1 MVYTNYI
8 NKLRIKDPVKAKP
21 WKDIKDATIEK
32 EGCIQF
38 SLLTYEFIGTEDC
51 LFNNIHT
58 TKLPRINVALRP
70 VIVNIHPGAYSF
82 GSPHT
87 EFYGSPEFVMHNDIV
102 YVCISYRLHILGFLN
117 LKLKECAG
125 NQGIK
130 DIVLSLRWIKANIR
144 AFGGDPDNV
153 TLLGSSSGS
162 ALVHILMLSPSA
174 KGLFHKAVLM
184 SGHLTHSVSPY
195 RKTNEN
201 YAREMATN
209 IGYDGNLQDGKKI
222 LMFLKKQEPVILIEG
237 FRRCQNVLHQTI
249 APIVPMCVFN
259 PTLDQGGILSDL
271 PENLI
276 ESMTRIPIIIGFS
289 QIESVMGFIR
299 SLRPLTEKNFK
310 NSLRQN
316 CFGWGYH
323 CSDDYIQS
331 IYKEAEAF
339 YLNGEPVEQA
349 PLPIKMNIQT
359 DISISDIYN
368 TIINPISKDLPSS
381 VFVYKFEFEGNIH
394 SMNTTLKN
402 MIDEPIKGTCHGSDF
417 CYWNRMGDPRD
428 KETRKMVETF
438 TKLITTFAEKGDP
451 NYENCLVKWKPCTLE
466 EPCHLSINQPM
477 VMVDGKLNNDRLE
490 FWERIQEKYKAK
502 E

>member
-1 MVYTNYI
+1 MVEKVVVTVKERKIRGIKQTSKFSGTEFYSFFGIPYGQPPI
-8 NKLRIKDPVKAKP
+8 NTLRFKDPIKAKP
-21 WKDIKDATIEK
+21 WKDVKDATIEK

-38 SLLTYEFIGTEDC
+38 SLLTYELMGTEDC

-58 TKLPRINVALRP
+58 TKLPRNNEALRP

-82 GSPHT
+82 GSPQT

-130 DIVLSLRWIKANIR
+130 DIVLSLRWIKDNIR
-144 AFGGDPDNV
+144 SFGGDADNV

-201 YAREMATN
+201 YAQEMATN

-259 PTLDQGGILSDL
+259 PTLDQGGILPDL

-323 CSDDYIQS
+323 CSDDDIQS
-331 IYKEAEAF
+331 IYKEAETF
-339 YLNGEPVEQA
+339 YLNGQPVEQA
-349 PLPIKMNIQT
+349 PLPIKMNESVRLTSAIFQAIDTEYFKST
-359 DISISDIYN
+359 DSD
-368 TIINPISKDLPSS
+368 
-381 VFVYKFEFEGNIH
+381 
-394 SMNTTLKN
+394 
-402 MIDEPIKGTCHGSDF
+402 
-417 CYWNRMGDPRD
+417 
-428 KETRKMVETF
+428 
-438 TKLITTFAEKGDP
+438 
-451 NYENCLVKWKPCTLE
+451 
-466 EPCHLSINQPM
+466 
-477 VMVDGKLNNDRLE
+477 
-490 FWERIQEKYKAK
+490 
-502 E
+502 